1 MLICRVGDA
10 TGYAEFWNMLVLM
23 PDRRSSSLPL
33 AYSRSFRDPIASGVE
48 HSAAKPSFFLPI
60 LNSNS
65 EQRGR

>member
-1 MLICRVGDA
+1 MLICRIGDA

-23 PDRRSSSLPL
+23 YRSEIVIITARVFALRLGTRLPAGSSIPQLNR
-33 AYSRSFRDPIASGVE
+33 A
-48 HSAAKPSFFLPI
+48 FLPI